1 MRISQQDP
9 CQYLAQDL
17 GKHRQHDSGSLR
29 KASVSAVPP
38 CVPPR
43 AKMASRTCRPRSGFA
58 AWANSGQ
65 HSEAGQ
71 PAAMGSGST
80 DSRAVVSS
88 STMANLPAATC
99 AHFRQHFWRTLRF
112 ANPDVETQW
121 LSFQSS
127 EQLRVLRV
135 AATAL
140 FLYCVWAFLDENH
153 QHSDYI
159 DGFVMN
165 LRTGIV
171 AFSSFLSLLF
181 TCTEAGGA
189 KTARGFI
196 LRERAALANL
206 LLLAFASQASYW
218 HVKVITTG
226 RPALV
231 SSTLESCARGD
242 EAEACK
248 ALLHA
253 QNHVRR
259 HARPYNFGRPPAH
272 TRPRATRSDSGC
284 SWCRSL

>member
-1 MRISQQDP
+1 
-9 CQYLAQDL
+9 
-17 GKHRQHDSGSLR
+17 
-29 KASVSAVPP
+29 
-38 CVPPR
+38 
-43 AKMASRTCRPRSGFA
+43 
-58 AWANSGQ
+58 
-65 HSEAGQ
+65 
-71 PAAMGSGST
+71 MGSGST
-80 DSRAVVSS
+80 DSRAFVSS

-196 LRERAALANL
+196 LRERAAMANL